1 VSWVERVAWSTVRVL
16 LCFICVRV
24 WPPRSLTYDG
34 CRFDR
39 SKSRKRFN
47 QVSDEG
53 KVRSRMKTSR
63 KVSRIVGVGA
73 ALLAV
78 VAFSAIALAS
88 SASAAIVYLLAEWL
102 NKGIGLTSTVL
113 GESVT
118 EILLEDTKVPAALNA
133 AVSVNCKGRLDGDFG
148 PDGADDVTE
157 VLTETG
163 SRGIPLKALEGEG
176 LSCAKEALCE
186 SGKVWAVNL
195 PWLTLLELWEEGTQS
210 GFVVLLTGISGPVGW
225 YVECTI
231 LGVKAEDECL
241 ALEGA
246 VAEAPKNLTEGVEAI
261 FSETVNTLFGFKLA
275 TCSQSSAETGVV
287 EAKGIIRLPTGGP
300 LAASE

>member
-1 VSWVERVAWSTVRVL
+1 MSWVGRVARLVVRVL
-16 LCFICVRV
+16 LCCSCTGVG
-24 WPPRSLTYDG
+24 PPRSLTYDG

-39 SKSRKRFN
+39 SKPRKRLN

-102 NKGIGLTSTVL
+102 NANVALTSTIL

-118 EILLEDTKVPAALNA
+118 ELLLEDTEVSAALNLPVA
-133 AVSVNCKGRLDGDFG
+133 VNCLGLLIGDFG
-148 PDGADDVTE
+148 TDGADDLTE
-157 VLTETG
+157 VLNSAGEPINAT
-163 SRGIPLKALEGEG
+163 ALTTLE
-176 LSCAKEALCE
+176 LSCEKETLCE

-195 PWLTLLELWEEGTQS
+195 PWLSLLELWEEGASS
-210 GFVVLLTGISGPVGW
+210 GFVVLLKGTKGNLGW
-225 YVECTI
+225 YTECTI
-231 LGVKAEDECL
+231 LGVKGSDECTT
-241 ALEGA
+241 AEGA
-246 VAEAPKNLTEGVEAI
+246 AEAPENNAQGVLAI
-261 FSETVNTLFGFKLA
+261 FSETVTALFGLKLA
-275 TCSQSSAETGVV
+275 SCTGGGAETGVV
-287 EAKGIIRLPTGGP
+287 EGTGIIRVPSGGP
-300 LAASE
+300 LATFE